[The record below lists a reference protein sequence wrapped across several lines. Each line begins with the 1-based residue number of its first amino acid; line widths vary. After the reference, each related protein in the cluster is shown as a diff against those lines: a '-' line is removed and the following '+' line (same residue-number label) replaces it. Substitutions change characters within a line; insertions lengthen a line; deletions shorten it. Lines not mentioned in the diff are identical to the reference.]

1 MSSKVIKNLP
11 IRDVFGITLKELG
24 KINKKIFAISPDLKA
39 ATKLSYFFKEFP
51 NRSIETGIAEANA
64 IGIAA
69 GIALSGLKPV
79 ISSFGAFLTGKNVEI
94 RTSISFNNANVIIAG
109 THGGLIGPD
118 GPSQAGLQDIAVM
131 RSIPNMCVYQPATAI
146 ETKKILEFSI
156 KSNKPIYIRI
166 SRQVNKEFYTNNY
179 NFIDGNPVVIDK
191 NYKDGIIISS
201 GNTLQHCYEAK
212 EKLKLIG
219 KNLGLINIPS
229 IKPLNKNKLK
239 NLIKK
244 TKRIFTVEDHNIYG
258 GLGSVILESIS
269 DMENKPKV
277 FIHGLKDIFIQS
289 DDVKNLYKYYGL
301 DKNGIFKFIK
311 KNLIKSVKK
320 KEN

>member
-1 MSSKVIKNLP
+1 MS
-11 IRDVFGITLKELG
+11 
-24 KINKKIFAISPDLKA
+24 
-39 ATKLSYFFKEFP
+39 
-51 NRSIETGIAEANA
+51 
-64 IGIAA
+64 
-69 GIALSGLKPV
+69 
-79 ISSFGAFLTGKNVEI
+79 
-94 RTSISFNNANVIIAG
+94 
-109 THGGLIGPD
+109 
-118 GPSQAGLQDIAVM
+118 
-131 RSIPNMCVYQPATAI
+131 VYQPATAI

-191 NYKDGIIISS
+191 NFKDGIIISS
-201 GNTLQHCYEAK
+201 GNTLQNCYEAK

-239 NLIKK
+239 NLTKK
-244 TKRIFTVEDHNIYG
+244 TKCIFTVEDHNIYG
-258 GLGSVILESIS
+258 GLGSVILETLS

-289 DDVKNLYKYYGL
+289 DEVKNLYKYYGL

-311 KNLIKSVKK
+311 KLK
-320 KEN
+320 